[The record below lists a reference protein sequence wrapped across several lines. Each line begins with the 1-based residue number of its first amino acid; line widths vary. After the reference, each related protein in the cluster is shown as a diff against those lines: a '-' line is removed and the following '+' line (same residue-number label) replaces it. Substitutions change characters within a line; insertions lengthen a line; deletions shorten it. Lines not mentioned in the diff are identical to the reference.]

1 MISPPKATGRERD
14 PQTPHPREP
23 LRAHFPLLVVGA
35 GHAGCEAA
43 CVAAKMGVEV
53 GLVTMSL
60 DSVAHMPCNPAI
72 GGLAK
77 GQLVREIDA
86 LGGIM
91 GRMADRAGIQFKMLN
106 RGRGPAVWSPRAQ
119 QDKAHYRAIVRE
131 HLTRSEGVAL
141 VEDQVVGFHVERGR
155 VRGLSLA
162 DGRTIR
168 ADAVIVTPGTFL
180 NGLMHVGDK
189 TYAGGRVGEGAAR
202 GISDCLAEL
211 GFRLVRLKTGTPP
224 RVHRDS
230 IDFARMSPQRGDE
243 PPRPFSHFTDSLEVV
258 QVLCHLTLTTAA
270 THHLIRENLHRSPLY
285 TGKIRG
291 IGPRYC
297 PSIEDKV
304 VRFAEKPAHQIFLEP
319 EGRETYEYYING
331 LSTSLPEEVQ
341 REVLRTIPGLE
352 QAEMIRPGYAVEYDF
367 VPPTQIR
374 ETLETRSVA
383 GLYLAGQI
391 NGTSGY
397 EEAAAQG
404 LIAGINAALALTG
417 REPLILGREEAYIGV
432 LIDDLVT
439 KGTEEP
445 YRMFTSSAEYRLLLR
460 QDNAAER
467 LARRA
472 SELGTLNADELRRL
486 ERVSARRWAAV
497 DRMRS
502 TRVAS
507 PLRRAAPPR
516 PAPLRPGTT
525 SASVDGVGDSTG
537 SVGDSTEST
546 IPLAHAVRDGDVS
559 LEDLLGRTDLAE
571 FGGEAIESAVIE
583 IRYEGYI
590 ERQKREVERASRSE
604 RLEIPESLYSEPL
617 RELSSEGR
625 EKIFRHKPR
634 TLGQASRIQG
644 VSPADISV
652 LVVYAERERRRRGHA
667 PAPA

>member
-1 MISPPKATGRERD
+1 MIEHRVTPPAAA
-14 PQTPHPREP
+14 P
-23 LRAHFPLLVVGA
+23 RAHYPLLVVGA

-43 CVAAKMGVEV
+43 CIAAKMGVEV

-119 QDKAHYRAIVRE
+119 EDKARYRAIVRE
-131 HLTRSEGVAL
+131 HLARTEGLTL
-141 VEDQVVGFHVERGR
+141 VEGQVVDFQVERGR
-155 VRGLSLA
+155 VRGVSLA
-162 DGRTIR
+162 DGRFIG
-168 ADAVIVTPGTFL
+168 ADAVIVTPGTFM
-180 NGLMHVGDK
+180 NGLMHVGDV
-189 TYAGGRVGEGAAR
+189 TYVGGRVGEGVAR

-230 IDFARMSPQRGDE
+230 IDFTRMLPQRGDE
-243 PPRPFSHFTDSLEVV
+243 PPRPFSHFTDGLEVD
-258 QVLCHLTLTTAA
+258 QVLCHLTVTTAA
-270 THHLIRENLHRSPLY
+270 THDLIRENLHRSPLY

-304 VRFAEKPAHQIFLEP
+304 VRFSEKPAHQIFLEP
-319 EGRETYEYYING
+319 EGRETHEYYING

-341 REVLRTIPGLE
+341 REVLKTIPGLE
-352 QAEMIRPGYAVEYDF
+352 QAEMLRPGYAVEYDF
-367 VPPTQIR
+367 IPPTQIR
-374 ETLETRSVA
+374 ASLETRSVA

-404 LIAGINAALALTG
+404 LVAGINAALALTS
-417 REPLILGREEAYIGV
+417 REPLILGREEAYVGV

-467 LARRA
+467 LAGRA
-472 SELGTLNADELRRL
+472 REVGTLNAEELRRL
-486 ERVSARRWAAV
+486 EGVSTRRWAAV
-497 DRMRS
+497 ERMRS
-502 TRVAS
+502 TRVEPRARPVES
-507 PLRRAAPPR
+507 TPAVESTPGGAPTSRRAPSGGNRMA
-516 PAPLRPGTT
+516 
-525 SASVDGVGDSTG
+525 V
-537 SVGDSTEST
+537 T
-546 IPLAHAVRDGDVS
+546 IPLAHAVRDGDVT
-559 LEDLLGRTDLAE
+559 LADLLGRDDLAE
-571 FGGEAIESAVIE
+571 FGQEAIESAAIE

-590 ERQKREVERASRSE
+590 ERQMREVERASRSE
-604 RLEIPESLYSEPL
+604 RLEIPESLYTEPL

-625 EKIFRHKPR
+625 EKICRLKPR
-634 TLGQASRIQG
+634 TLAQASRIPG
-644 VSPADISV
+644 VSPADVSV